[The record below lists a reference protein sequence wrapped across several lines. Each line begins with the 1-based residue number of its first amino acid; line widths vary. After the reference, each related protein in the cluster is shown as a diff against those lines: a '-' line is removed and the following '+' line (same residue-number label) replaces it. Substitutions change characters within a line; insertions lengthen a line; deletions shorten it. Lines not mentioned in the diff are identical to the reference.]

1 MMKKKYDVIGIG
13 ASTIDIINVVD
24 HFPAEEEVQ
33 KSYEN
38 IVQGGGPV
46 ATAIVALARLG
57 SKVMMI
63 DNVGDDWIG
72 KHIVEE
78 YKNENVN
85 SELIK
90 VWDDHTTSS
99 ATILV
104 RKKDGARTIIFS
116 PGNAP
121 EVSPNDITEE
131 TISKSKYIHIN
142 GRHLYACLQACKI
155 AKTTG
160 TKISFDGGS
169 HRYREELKTIIP
181 FVDICIVAKDFAF
194 SFSRT
199 ESISESANCFLKSG
213 SKIIVI
219 TDGTNG
225 SYLFTKEINCHHQKA
240 FLVENTIDTTGCGD
254 SFHGAFLFG
263 LCNNYDLFQTMKIAS
278 AVAAI
283 NSTKIGGRTAL
294 PDFETVKNFLQQHNK
309 KL

>member
-57 SKVMMI
+57 SNVMMI

-72 KHIVEE
+72 KHVVEE

-90 VWDDHTTSS
+90 VWDNHTTSS

-104 RKKDGARTIIFS
+104 CKKDGARTIIFS

-121 EVSPNDITEE
+121 EVSPTDITEE
-131 TISKSKYIHIN
+131 MISKSKYIHIN
-142 GRHLYACLQACKI
+142 GRHLDACLQACKI

-160 TKISFDGGS
+160 TMISFDGGS

-199 ESISESANCFLKSG
+199 ESISESANSFLKSG
-213 SKIIVI
+213 SEIVVI

-225 SYLFTKEINCHHQKA
+225 GYLFTKEINCHHQKA

-294 PDFETVKNFLQQHNK
+294 PDFETVKNFLQQHNN